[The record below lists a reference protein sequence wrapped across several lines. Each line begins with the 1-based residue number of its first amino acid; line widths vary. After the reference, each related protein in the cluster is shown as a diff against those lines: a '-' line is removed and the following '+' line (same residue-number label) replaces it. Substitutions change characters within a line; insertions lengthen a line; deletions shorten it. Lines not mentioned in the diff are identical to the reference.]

1 MLSRDIRDERGFTLP
16 ELLVALSMA
25 VIVSLAT
32 FSLIEVVMRKS
43 GETQVRV
50 AAAQR
55 GRMAM
60 DTVVRELRSQVCLNT
75 ANPTPPM
82 SPPAGFGTVTTG
94 DSAVFYTDFTD
105 GGKPTTVAPEL
116 HVVSYDAATLRL
128 IERDY
133 VGTVKLTVNVY
144 TYTYPTAA
152 STPARTKVLLENVV
166 PVDTATPIFSYYTY
180 STTKPPR
187 PDLQLAAPGTG
198 MVAADT
204 ARVARIAVNFRA
216 LTTKDVTKI
225 RDSSVFQDEVYVR
238 AADPNDEAPTPTCA

>member
-1 MLSRDIRDERGFTLP
+1 MLRDERGFTLP
-16 ELLVALSMA
+16 ELLIALVIA
-25 VIVSLAT
+25 LIVSFAT

-43 GETQVRV
+43 GETQARV

-60 DTVVRELRSQVCLNT
+60 DTMVRQIRSQVCLNT

-82 SPPAGFGTVTTG
+82 SPPAGFGVTTTG
-94 DSAVFYTDFTD
+94 SSAVFYTDFTD

-116 HVVSYDAATLRL
+116 HVLTYDAGTRRL

-133 VGTVKLTVNVY
+133 LGTVTLNVNVY

-166 PVDTATPIFSYYTY
+166 PVDATTPIFTYYTY
-180 STTKPPR
+180 NTLKPPR
-187 PDLQLAAPGTG
+187 PDLPLAAPATG
-198 MVAADT
+198 MVAADL
-204 ARVARIAVNFRA
+204 ARIARIDINFRA
-216 LTTKDVTKI
+216 LTTTDVNRT
-225 RDSSVFQDEVYVR
+225 RDSSRFQDEIYVR